1 MSQPSSKLQRILESP
16 AEPFRLGDYISQG
29 FQFMNRNFGMLLGFM
44 LVSLVIGFFA
54 QVIPFIGFFLSIIIG
69 PVLQIGYSQFTYAA
83 ERENRIDFS
92 EFFKGFNK
100 VGPLVFT
107 YLLTAIVTLVAL
119 LPGAVICYQAGVVE
133 WFTEVMQDY
142 PFMENAPDIFE
153 TVDMSLL
160 WLGTLA
166 VVVGALLVGTLFAW
180 ALNIVWFYDVTPV
193 EALDASRK
201 LIYRNWG
208 SFMVFLIV
216 AGLIGAAGV
225 LLCGVGIL
233 YTAPAMAVAQFYAFA
248 DATKL
253 LDKDDEDK
261 DPDLIQHFVA

>member
-1 MSQPSSKLQRILESP
+1 
-16 AEPFRLGDYISQG
+16 
-29 FQFMNRNFGMLLGFM
+29 
-44 LVSLVIGFFA
+44 
-54 QVIPFIGFFLSIIIG
+54 
-69 PVLQIGYSQFTYAA
+69 
-83 ERENRIDFS
+83 
-92 EFFKGFNK
+92 
-100 VGPLVFT
+100 
-107 YLLTAIVTLVAL
+107 
-119 LPGAVICYQAGVVE
+119 
-133 WFTEVMQDY
+133 MQDY